1 MKQKAFIDAVVE
13 KIKDDPHVTGLA
25 VAGSFITQ
33 EIDEFSD
40 VDLILVTRNKI
51 APDLKKME
59 AYAQTFGDYLNGFTG
74 EHVGERRVLICLYDN
89 PLLHVD
95 IKFLTLDEFE
105 HRVEDPVIVFDRHQ
119 ALENVIQSTKSAW
132 PTVDYQ
138 WIEDRFWTWVHY
150 TTLKLGR
157 GEDFEALDT
166 LSFIRTLVT
175 APLLQIKNGQLPRGT
190 RKVEFNF
197 EASDLKLLIATAP
210 AYSAKAI
217 FEALENTVSL
227 YQKVRKSVYPQTVQ
241 LKTKTEARALD
252 YLAEVKMVRLGY
264 R

>member
-1 MKQKAFIDAVVE
+1 MIQKAFIDTVVT
-13 KIKDDPHVTGLA
+13 KIKNDHEVIGLA

-51 APDLKKME
+51 APDLNKME
-59 AYAQTFGDYLNGFTG
+59 AYAKTFGDYLNGFTG

-105 HRVEDPVIVFDRHQ
+105 QRVEDPVIVFDRDQ
-119 ALENVIQSTKSAW
+119 ALEKIIRSTKSAW
-132 PTVDYQ
+132 PAVDYQ

-175 APLLQIKNGQLPRGT
+175 APLLQIKNGQLPRGA

-197 EASDLKLLIATAP
+197 EASDLKKLIATVP

-227 YQKVRKSVYPQTVQ
+227 YQAVRQEVYPSSIQ
-241 LKTKTEARALD
+241 LKSKTEIRAVD
-252 YLAEVKMVRLGY
+252 YLAEIKRVRLK
-264 R
+264 